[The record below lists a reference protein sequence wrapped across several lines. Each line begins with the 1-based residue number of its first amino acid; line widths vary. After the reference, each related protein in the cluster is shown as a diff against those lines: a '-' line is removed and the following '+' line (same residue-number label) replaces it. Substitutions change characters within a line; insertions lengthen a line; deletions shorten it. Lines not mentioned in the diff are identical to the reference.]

1 MKNLPNIISLL
12 RLLAAPV
19 IVWMVIKDLYSYA
32 FWLFV
37 CAAISDA
44 VDGFI
49 ARLFQARSE
58 MGNYIDPLAD
68 KVLLVAAYL
77 SLGYRGVLDE
87 WIVILVV
94 FRDLLIVGGVIFNNV
109 FADKDLLLD
118 PLKVSK
124 VNTLFQILL
133 VVVVLA
139 GLYLGLPILDIMKDY
154 LIFFVAITTIISG
167 AGYLLRWFRE

>member
-1 MKNLPNIISLL
+1 MIEERIEEVNKANEEFYQAFESLDISRMDGIWAQKEWVSCIHPGWSI
-12 RLLAAPV
+12 RLGWPSV
-19 IVWMVIKDLYSYA
+19 
-32 FWLFV
+32 
-37 CAAISDA
+37 
-44 VDGFI
+44 
-49 ARLFQARSE
+49 
-58 MGNYIDPLAD
+58 
-68 KVLLVAAYL
+68 
-77 SLGYRGVLDE
+77 
-87 WIVILVV
+87 
-94 FRDLLIVGGVIFNNV
+94 RDSWVVIFNNV
-109 FADKDLLLD
+109 FSFKYLLLD

>member
-58 MGNYIDPLAD
+58 MGNYIDPL
-68 KVLLVAAYL
+68 L
-77 SLGYRGVLDE
+77 SL
-87 WIVILVV
+87 IHI
-94 FRDLLIVGGVIFNNV
+94 
-109 FADKDLLLD
+109 
-118 PLKVSK
+118 
-124 VNTLFQILL
+124 
-133 VVVVLA
+133 
-139 GLYLGLPILDIMKDY
+139 
-154 LIFFVAITTIISG
+154 
-167 AGYLLRWFRE
+167 

>member
-1 MKNLPNIISLL
+1 M
-12 RLLAAPV
+12 
-19 IVWMVIKDLYSYA
+19 
-32 FWLFV
+32 
-37 CAAISDA
+37 
-44 VDGFI
+44 
-49 ARLFQARSE
+49 
-58 MGNYIDPLAD
+58 
-68 KVLLVAAYL
+68 LVAAYL
-77 SLGYRGVLDE
+77 SLGYRGFLDE